1 MQMKQKDAELLS
13 RLIAVAKEVKEA
25 FPEEEDRPETES
37 EDSSVSGIMCGIAEV
52 MNESSAVLRILSSLV
67 KLIEEADDR
76 EQEGPD
82 SETDSMI
89 DVWLWDDDYD
99 DDDDEK
105 PVIVLIAAP
114 SDGISAMPISRAAQ
128 KYPALF
134 PEDDSP
140 KGLTPIPGTE
150 DMYYSITC
158 CGRKFRNGKVF
169 VSSPIMIVKIDE
181 EAGEFTSPDALDLYK
196 AAEYF
201 DRRKTLIRTSAG
213 STVPAFCLN

>member
-13 RLIAVAKEVKEA
+13 RLIAVAKEVREA
-25 FPEEEDRPETES
+25 FPEEEDGPETES

-52 MNESSAVLRILSSLV
+52 MSESSAVLGILSSLV
-67 KLIEEADDR
+67 RLIEEANDR
-76 EQEGPD
+76 EQKGAD
-82 SETDSMI
+82 SENSSMI
-89 DVWLWDDDYD
+89 DVWLWDD

-105 PVIVLIAAP
+105 PVIVLIADP
-114 SDGISAMPISRAAQ
+114 CNGMSVMSISRAAQ
-128 KYPALF
+128 EYPALF

-140 KGLTPIPGTE
+140 KDLTPIPGTK
-150 DMYYSITC
+150 DMYYSVAC
-158 CGRKFRNGKVF
+158 CGRQFRYGKAF
-169 VSSPIMIVKIDE
+169 AFSPVMIVKIDE
-181 EAGEFTSPDALDLYK
+181 EAGEFATPDALDLYK